1 MTELEYYKSELSKIE
16 ADLNDSNNEDYN
28 VLKDKQQQLL
38 GKISQLSLSLGV
50 ENSGYLRPAQGRVI
64 EV

>member
-1 MTELEYYKSELSKIE
+1 MTELEYYKSELSKVE
-16 ADLNDSNNEDYN
+16 SDLKDPNNENYAII
-28 VLKDKQQQLL
+28 KDRQQQLL

-50 ENSGYLRPAQGRVI
+50 ENIEYLSPAQGRVI